1 MILLDTNVVSEA
13 IRPKQSDAVAEWM
26 NSTPAT
32 SLFLCAPVLAELR
45 YGVERLPEG
54 ARRRFLQMA
63 IDRIREDGF
72 RDRILPFDIQAAEEY
87 GRLVAARERRG
98 RPIDTLDAQIAAIAV
113 VNHLTLATRNISH
126 FDHLGLELINP
137 FDPEISPR

>member
-13 IRPKQSDAVAEWM
+13 LRPRPSEAVAKWM

-54 ARRRFLQMA
+54 ARRTALQTA
-63 IDRIREDGF
+63 VDRIRDEGF

-87 GRLVAARERRG
+87 GRLVVVREQRG
-98 RPIDTLDAQIAAIAV
+98 RPIDTMDAQIAAIAL
-113 VNHLTLATRNISH
+113 VNRLALATGNNTH

-137 FDPEISPR
+137 FEAAAPR

>member
-13 IRPKQSDAVAEWM
+13 IRPKQSDVVAAWM

-45 YGVERLPEG
+45 YGVERLAEG

-63 IDRIREDGF
+63 IDRIRDDGF

-87 GRLVAARERRG
+87 GRLVAAGERLG
-98 RPIDTLDAQIAAIAV
+98 RPIDTIDAQIAAIAV
-113 VNHLTLATRNISH
+113 ANRLTLATRNISH

-137 FDPEISPR
+137 FEPETSPR